1 MSNFYDVLGV
11 SETASQEDIKK
22 AYRKLSL
29 QYHPDRN
36 NNSPESTAK
45 FQSISAAYDII
56 GDEDKRRQHDMQSKM
71 QFGPGGMG
79 MPFANM
85 GQHMGGMHMGGMHGG
100 NMHSGNM
107 HSGNMHSG
115 NMHMGGMPTFFTTS
129 TSGDFDP
136 SDLLNF
142 VSNNFF
148 GGGGGGGG
156 GGIKIDGNGIRV
168 GNTLF
173 NMDTMKQRMAKPTP
187 IIKTETITLS
197 KAYTGYNMPIE
208 ITRWIVEGDVK
219 REETETIYI
228 PIPRGVDNNE
238 LIILRDKGN
247 SLSEH
252 NKGDIKVFIKIQN
265 ESEFTRNGL
274 DLILNKTISLKDALC
289 GFIFDMNFLDGRIF
303 KLNNNV
309 GSIIANNYN
318 KVIPG
323 LGMKRDDHTG
333 NLLINFTVT
342 FPEQLSLE
350 QIEALQKIL

>member
-1 MSNFYDVLGV
+1 MSNFYEILGV

-22 AYRKLSL
+22 NYRKLSL

-36 NNSPESTAK
+36 HNSVESTTK
-45 FQSISAAYDII
+45 FQNISAAYEII
-56 GDEDKRRQHDMQSKM
+56 GDENKRRQYDMQTKM
-71 QFGPGGMG
+71 QGGGMAF
-79 MPFANM
+79 PFA
-85 GQHMGGMHMGGMHGG
+85 HG
-100 NMHSGNM
+100 MHSGN
-107 HSGNMHSG
+107 
-115 NMHMGGMPTFFTTS
+115 GMPTFFTTS
-129 TSGDFDP
+129 SGGEFDP
-136 SDLLNF
+136 SEILNF

-148 GGGGGGGG
+148 GGNGGG

-168 GNTLF
+168 GG
-173 NMDTMKQRMAKPTP
+173 NMFTMDNIKQRLAKPTP

-208 ITRWIVEGDVK
+208 ITRWVIENEIK

-238 LIILRDKGN
+238 IIILREKGN
-247 SLSEH
+247 VLAEN

-265 ESEFTRNGL
+265 DTEFVRNGL
-274 DLILNKTISLKDALC
+274 DLIMNKTISLKDALC
-289 GFIFDMNFLDGRIF
+289 GFTFDMPYLDGRIF

-309 GSIIANNYN
+309 GTIITHNYN

-323 LGMKRDDHTG
+323 MGMKREEHVG
-333 NLLINFTVT
+333 NLLLNFNVT
-342 FPEQLSLE
+342 FPEQLTLE

>member
-1 MSNFYDVLGV
+1 MSNFYEILGV

-36 NNSPESTAK
+36 SNSAESTTK
-45 FQSISAAYDII
+45 FQSISAAYEIL
-56 GDEDKRRQHDMQSKM
+56 GDENKRRQHDMQSKM
-71 QFGPGGMG
+71 QGGGMSFAG
-79 MPFANM
+79 MPF
-85 GQHMGGMHMGGMHGG
+85 GGMQGGNGMHSGG
-100 NMHSGNM
+100 MHSGN
-107 HSGNMHSG
+107 
-115 NMHMGGMPTFFTTS
+115 MPTFFTTS

-136 SDLLNF
+136 SEILNF

-148 GGGGGGGG
+148 GGNGG

-168 GNTLF
+168 GG
-173 NMDTMKQRMAKPTP
+173 NMFTMDNIKQRLAKPTP
-187 IIKTETITLS
+187 IIKTETITLC

-238 LIILRDKGN
+238 IIILREKGN
-247 SLSEH
+247 VLAEN

-265 ESEFTRNGL
+265 DTEFVRNGL
-274 DLILNKTISLKDALC
+274 DLIMNKTISLKDALC
-289 GFIFDMNFLDGRIF
+289 GFTFDMTYLDGRIF

-309 GSIIANNYN
+309 GSIITHNYN
-318 KVIPG
+318 KVIAG
-323 LGMKRDDHTG
+323 MGMKREEHVG
-333 NLLINFTVT
+333 NLLLNFNVT
-342 FPEQLSLE
+342 FPEQLTLE

>member
-1 MSNFYDVLGV
+1 MSNFYETLGLT
-11 SETASQEDIKK
+11 ETASQDEIKK

-36 NNSPESTAK
+36 NNSAESTTK
-45 FQSISAAYDII
+45 FQSISAAYDVI
-56 GDEDKRRQHDMQSKM
+56 GDEDKRRQYDMQAKM
-71 QFGPGGMG
+71 PGGMQGGMQGGGMQGGG
-79 MPFANM
+79 MPFFS
-85 GQHMGGMHMGGMHGG
+85 Q
-100 NMHSGNM
+100 
-107 HSGNMHSG
+107 
-115 NMHMGGMPTFFTTS
+115 GGMPAFFTT
-129 TSGDFDP
+129 TNNGNFNPADI
-136 SDLLNF
+136 LNF
-142 VSNNFF
+142 VSSNFF
-148 GGGGGGGG
+148 GGGSGGMGGMGGG

-168 GNTLF
+168 GNNIF
-173 NMDTMKQRMAKPTP
+173 NMDNLKQRLAKPVP

-208 ITRWIVEGDVK
+208 ITRWIVEGELR

-228 PIPRGVDNNE
+228 PIPRGIDNNE
-238 LIILRDKGN
+238 IIILCEKGN
-247 SLSEH
+247 ILAEN

-265 ESEFTRNGL
+265 DTEFVRNGL
-274 DLILNKTISLKDALC
+274 DLIMNKTISLKDALC
-289 GFIFDMNFLDGRIF
+289 GFTFDMTYLDGRIF

-318 KVIPG
+318 KVIQG
-323 LGMKRDDHTG
+323 MGMKRDDHVG

>member
-1 MSNFYDVLGV
+1 MSNFYEILGV

-36 NNSPESTAK
+36 SNSAESTTK
-45 FQSISAAYDII
+45 FQSISAAYEII
-56 GDEDKRRQHDMQSKM
+56 GDENKRRQHDMQSKM
-71 QFGPGGMG
+71 QGGGGMAF
-79 MPFANM
+79 PFA
-85 GQHMGGMHMGGMHGG
+85 HG
-100 NMHSGNM
+100 MHSGN
-107 HSGNMHSG
+107 
-115 NMHMGGMPTFFTTS
+115 GMPTFFTTS
-129 TSGDFDP
+129 SGGDFDP
-136 SDLLNF
+136 SELLNF

-148 GGGGGGGG
+148 GGNGGG

-168 GNTLF
+168 GGNVFT
-173 NMDTMKQRMAKPTP
+173 MDNIKQRLAKPTP

-208 ITRWIVEGDVK
+208 ITRWIVENEIK

-238 LIILRDKGN
+238 IIILREKGN
-247 SLSEH
+247 VLAEN

-265 ESEFTRNGL
+265 DTEFVRNGL
-274 DLILNKTISLKDALC
+274 DLIMNKTISLKDALC
-289 GFIFDMNFLDGRIF
+289 GFTFDMTYLDGRIF

-309 GSIIANNYN
+309 GSIITNNYN
-318 KVIPG
+318 KVIAG
-323 LGMKRDDHTG
+323 MGMKREEHVG
-333 NLLINFTVT
+333 NLLLNFNVV
-342 FPEQLSLE
+342 FPEQLTLE